1 MNRLLPLLF
10 ALTIPVQAET
20 TAAELRRAV
29 DRHGLQPVPVITALD
44 HCAWPNLKLLKDGRT
59 LAALIFNDPSH
70 GHHPGDIECWLSSD
84 GGATWKLG
92 SAATQHEPDTIRMNH
107 AAGLAAN
114 GDLLVLTSGWS
125 NRWPPGQP
133 RTRGSFRY
141 EVLGPW
147 LSRSPDG
154 GRSWSVEK
162 DAFPHKTPSGEPAT
176 PFGDVQIAQNGDLC
190 VSVYSPQAP
199 WEKYEDRRFRSW
211 LYRSKDGGK
220 TWGEPVVIGPNSNET
235 TPLHLGGG
243 RWLAAA
249 RAGTGVEKKDY
260 VELYAS
266 SDDGRTWMLKH
277 GMTGFQ
283 RVNGHLA
290 KLRDGRVLF
299 SYGDRASD
307 FGKKGLEAMISTDG
321 GETWS
326 EPVRLIDWNGLDGGY
341 PSSVQR
347 ADGQIVTAY
356 YASALPGE
364 TPNSAK
370 GYHMEVIVWDAD
382 KTFASNQP

>member
-1 MNRLLPLLF
+1 MIAHRLHPLLPALLCGPLF
-10 ALTIPVQAET
+10 AGAEMP
-20 TAAELRRAV
+20 RAV
-29 DRHGLQPVPVITALD
+29 DREGKPPVPVITAHG

-59 LAALIFNDPSH
+59 LAALVFNNDSH
-70 GHHPGDIECWLSSD
+70 GHRPGDIECWLSSD

-92 SAATQHEPDTIRMNH
+92 SAATQHEPETIRMNH
-107 AAGLAAN
+107 AGGLAKS

-125 NRWPPGQP
+125 NRWPPGIE

-154 GRSWSVEK
+154 GRSWWVER
-162 DAFPHKTPSGEPAT
+162 DAFPQTTPSGQPAV
-176 PFGDVQIAQNGDLC
+176 PFGDLQIAANADLC
-190 VSVYSPQAP
+190 VSVYSPQGS
-199 WEKYEDRRFRSW
+199 WEKYEERKFRSW
-211 LYRSKDGGK
+211 LYRSRDDGK
-220 TWGEPVVIGPNSNET
+220 TWGDAVVLGPDSNET
-235 TPLHLGGG
+235 TPLHLGDG

-249 RAGTGVEKKDY
+249 RAGTGVEKKDF
-260 VELYAS
+260 VQLYAS
-266 SDDGRTWMLKH
+266 DDDAHTWKLQRD
-277 GMTGFQ
+277 MTGFQ
-283 RVNGHLA
+283 RVNAHLA

-307 FGKKGLEAMISTDG
+307 FGKRGLEAMVSADHG
-321 GETWS
+321 ATWS

-364 TPNSAK
+364 APNSAK
-370 GYHMEVIVWDAD
+370 GYHMAVIVWDPD
-382 KTFASNQP
+382 RTFPKR

>member
-1 MNRLLPLLF
+1 MRLASLRLSLLCLGLLLP
-10 ALTIPVQAET
+10 V
-20 TAAELRRAV
+20 AARAGMPFAV
-29 DRHGLQPVPVITALD
+29 DREGQRPVPAITARD

-59 LAALIFNDPSH
+59 LAALIFNNASH
-70 GHHPGDIECWLSSD
+70 GHRPGDIECWLSGD
-84 GGATWKLG
+84 GGAAWRLG

-125 NRWPPGQP
+125 NRWPPGVA
-133 RTRGSFRY
+133 RTRGSFRHA
-141 EVLGPW
+141 VLGPW

-154 GRSWSVEK
+154 GLSWWVEK
-162 DAFPHKTPSGEPAT
+162 DAFPQTTPSGEPAV
-176 PFGDVQIAQNGDLC
+176 PFGDVQIAHNGDLC
-190 VSVYSPQAP
+190 VSVYSPQGP
-199 WEKYEDRRFRSW
+199 WEKYEERRFRSW
-211 LYRSKDGGK
+211 LYRSRDDGR
-220 TWGEPVVIGPNSNET
+220 TWGEPVVLGPDSNET

-260 VELYAS
+260 VDLYAS
-266 SDDGRTWMLKH
+266 DDDARTWTLRYP
-277 GMTGFQ
+277 MTGFQ

-299 SYGDRASD
+299 SYGDRASE
-307 FGKKGLEAMISTDG
+307 FGKKGLEAMISADG
-321 GETWS
+321 GATWS

-347 ADGQIVTAY
+347 RDGQVVTAY

-364 TPNSAK
+364 PPDSAK
-370 GYHMEVIVWDAD
+370 GYHMAVIVWDPER
-382 KTFASNQP
+382 TFPQ